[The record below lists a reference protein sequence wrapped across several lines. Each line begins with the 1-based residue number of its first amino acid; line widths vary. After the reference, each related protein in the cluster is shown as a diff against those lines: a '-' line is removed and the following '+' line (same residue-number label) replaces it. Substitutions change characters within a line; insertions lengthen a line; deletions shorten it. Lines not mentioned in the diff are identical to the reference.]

1 MNIPKYIALF
11 RNEITRKGF
20 RPATIKNYLSCIECF
35 LNHFNEKVTEPVKIN
50 EQQIKEYLTIFKT
63 QNTQRS
69 NHSAIKCFFL
79 FTLKQP
85 NKFKYIEYCKRDRKL
100 PIVLS
105 IDEVQKIFNT
115 CVNIKHKAIL
125 SLLYS
130 AGLRVSEVINLK
142 IINIDSSRMIIN
154 IIDAKGGKDRQVM
167 LTQNVLELLRTYFK
181 IYKPKEYLFNGQ
193 NSLQYSS
200 RSINEFL
207 KIYAQKAGIEN
218 KRIYAHLMRHTSFT
232 HMVENGTDINLIQ
245 KLAGHSSVKTTLI
258 YTHISH
264 NLISNIQSPIS
275 NIKL

>member
-1 MNIPKYIALF
+1 MNIPKYIEMF
-11 RNEITRKGF
+11 RKEITRKSF
-20 RPATIKNYLSCIECF
+20 RDATIKNYVSCIECF
-35 LNHFNEKVTEPVKIN
+35 LKYFNGKIPEPVKIN
-50 EQQIKEYLTIFKT
+50 EQQIKDYLSTFKT
-63 QNTQRS
+63 QNTQRA

-79 FTLKQP
+79 YTLKQP
-85 NKFKYIEYCKRDRKL
+85 NKFKYIEYCKKDKNL

-105 IDEVQKIFNT
+105 IEEIQRLFYECT
-115 CVNIKHKAIL
+115 NIKHKAIL

-142 IINIDSSRMIIN
+142 INNIDSSRMVIN
-154 IIDAKGGKDRQVM
+154 ILDAKGGKDRQVM
-167 LTQNVLELLRTYFK
+167 LNENVLQLLRNYFK

-193 NSLQYSS
+193 NSLKYSS

-207 KIYAQKAGIEN
+207 KTYAQKATIEN
-218 KRIYAHLMRHTSFT
+218 KRVYAHLMRHTSFT

-264 NLISNIQSPIS
+264 NLISKIQSPIS
-275 NIKL
+275 NIQL

>member
-1 MNIPKYIALF
+1 MNIPKYIQLF

-20 RPATIKNYLSCIECF
+20 RDATIKNYVSCIEVF
-35 LNHFNEKVTEPVKIN
+35 MKHFDGKVSEPVKIN
-50 EQQIKEYLTIFKT
+50 EQQIKDYLSTFKT
-63 QNTQRS
+63 QNTQRA

-79 FTLKQP
+79 YTLKQP
-85 NKFKYIEYCKRDRKL
+85 NKFKYIEYCKKDKNL

-105 IDEVQKIFNT
+105 VEEIQRLFSECTNT
-115 CVNIKHKAIL
+115 KHKSIL

-142 IINIDSSRMIIN
+142 INNIDSSRMIIN
-154 IIDAKGGKDRQVM
+154 ILDAKGGKDRQVM
-167 LTQNVLELLRTYFK
+167 LNENVLHLLRNYFK

-207 KIYAQKAGIEN
+207 KMYAQKSGIEN
-218 KRIYAHLMRHTSFT
+218 KRVYAHLMRHTSFT

-264 NLISNIQSPIS
+264 NLISKIQSPIS
-275 NIKL
+275 NIQL